1 MADLS
6 PTEERVESD
15 SSVEREA
22 IGVKNTETDPGMIKL
37 KRKPAKVSVITA
49 AGVVFLAAMF
59 LVRLHADRTFGG
71 NDTPQPAAVA
81 DIVAGKV
88 ATNSFVTVAAEPMMA
103 HAIRTATQKIT
114 VGLRVVPIRGS
125 SDRLWV
131 VIHGDGYDPPN
142 LTGFTGRLRKLD
154 DLPFIDAV
162 REFATAHPRPLFA
175 TASATRAGFAGNEV
189 VAVSGDRLKLLD
201 SDRVALD
208 LVDPNGALIIAAV
221 NERHA
226 STQAWIDALTAA
238 GLTPG
243 APLPGPRNELLGA
256 DGKPTQVRFE
266 ITTPG
271 AVAAVTAKLEA
282 AGLWAAR
289 VEPITRHF
297 ETTWGELRTSATD
310 GFKLGKAMIPD
321 ADLDL
326 VGLYVAK
333 GIPDDAYALITGE
346 KPQEYWHVW
355 WISIALALI
364 LLVFAWAL
372 VRAVKRDMLAPTTRA
387 T

>member
-1 MADLS
+1 MADQS
-6 PTEERVESD
+6 PTEERGESD

-22 IGVKNTETDPGMIKL
+22 IGAKNTETDPGMIKL

-49 AGVVFLAAMF
+49 AGVVFLAALF
-59 LVRLHADRTFGG
+59 LVRLHADRTFSGTE
-71 NDTPQPAAVA
+71 TPEPAAVA

-88 ATNSFVTVAAEPMMA
+88 ATNSFVTIAAEPMMS
-103 HAIRTATQKIT
+103 HAIRTSAQKVT
-114 VGLRVVPIRGS
+114 VGLRVVPIRGA
-125 SDRLWV
+125 SDRLWI

-142 LTGFTGRLRKLD
+142 LTGYTGRLRMLD

-162 REFATAHPRPLFA
+162 REFADAHPRPLFA
-175 TASATRAGFAGNEV
+175 TGAATRAGFASNEV

-208 LVDPNGALIIAAV
+208 VLDPNGALIIAAV

-243 APLPGPRNELLGA
+243 APLPGPSNELLGA
-256 DGKPTQVRFE
+256 DGKPTQIRFE
-266 ITTPG
+266 ITAPG

-297 ETTWGELRTSATD
+297 ETTWGDLRTSAP
-310 GFKLGKAMIPD
+310 GAFKLGKLTIPD
-321 ADLDL
+321 AELDL

-333 GIPDDAYALITGE
+333 GIPEDAYALITGE

-355 WISIALALI
+355 PISIALALI

-372 VRAVKRDMLAPTTRA
+372 VRAVKRDMLSPTTRA

>member
-1 MADLS
+1 MADKS
-6 PTEERVESD
+6 PTEVRGESD

-22 IGVKNTETDPGMIKL
+22 IGAKNTETDPGMIKL

-49 AGVVFLAAMF
+49 AGVVFLAALF
-59 LVRLHADRTFGG
+59 LVRLHGDRTFGG

-88 ATNSFVTVAAEPMMA
+88 ATNSFVTIAAEPMMS

-125 SDRLWV
+125 SDRLWI

-142 LTGFTGRLRKLD
+142 VTGYTGRLRKLD

-162 REFATAHPRPLFA
+162 REYASAHPRPLFA
-175 TASATRAGFAGNEV
+175 TATATRAGFASNEV
-189 VAVSGDRLKLLD
+189 VAVSGDRFKLLD

-208 LVDPNGALIIAAV
+208 LLDPNGALIIAAV

-238 GLTPG
+238 GLIVG
-243 APLPGPRNELLGA
+243 APLPGPSNELLGP
-256 DGKPTQVRFE
+256 DGKPTQIRFE
-266 ITTPG
+266 ITMPG

-289 VEPITRHF
+289 VEPITRHY
-297 ETTWGELRTSATD
+297 ETTWGDLHTSAPG
-310 GFKLGKAMIPD
+310 GFKLGKVTLPD

-355 WISIALALI
+355 PISIALALI

-372 VRAVKRDMLAPTTRA
+372 VRAVKRDLLSPTTRA